1 MWWLTTVRQ
10 RSGQSTV
17 DFDKMPLH
25 DFQRLV
31 PDQLDNA
38 AFLGAFGIETAG
50 ALARTIRA
58 PPLLSTCTLCL
69 LGPLIKHGNAGVLQD
84 VQNFPRLVA
93 VAKEHQEKYGIPPT
107 PDWMVKALISHTSK
121 RASQTGLA
129 APEKCKT
136 KPPDA
141 IPQDASSSTGLGVAA
156 SKKQAVA
163 KPGDASPQGASA
175 STGLGVAAS
184 KRQAVAKPGDA
195 SPQGA
200 SASTDHRAAESK
212 KQAEDVGSTTVMW
225 YPTKPARHNSCA
237 NHKCSC
243 KGNCHGNCPARKPKG
258 VCPNSVVTGAFCVA
272 CRCRHPGCDK
282 NARRPFGHYCF
293 VENRGYCQGHYPKRD

>member
-1 MWWLTTVRQ
+1 MWWLTTVRHH
-10 RSGQSTV
+10 SGQSTV

-69 LGPLIKHGNAGVLQD
+69 LGPVIRHGNAGVLQD

-175 STGLGVAAS
+175 ST
-184 KRQAVAKPGDA
+184 
-195 SPQGA
+195 
-200 SASTDHRAAESK
+200 DHRVAESK

-258 VCPNSVVTGAFCVA
+258 VCPNAVVTGAFCAA

-282 NARRPFGHYCF
+282 NARRPFGQYCF
-293 VENRGYCQGHYPKRD
+293 VGNRGYCQGHYPKRG